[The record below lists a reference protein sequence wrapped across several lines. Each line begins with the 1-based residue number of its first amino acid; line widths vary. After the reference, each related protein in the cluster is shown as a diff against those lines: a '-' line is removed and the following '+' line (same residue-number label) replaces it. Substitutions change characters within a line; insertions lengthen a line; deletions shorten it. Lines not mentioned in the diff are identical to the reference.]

1 MAKSFRTKG
10 NKTEKGIE
18 GEWIK
23 KSKRE
28 EGMRTSRDKRKE

>member
-10 NKTEKGIE
+10 NKTEKGME
-18 GEWIK
+18 FEWIK

-28 EGMRTSRDKRKE
+28 SEKARENRR